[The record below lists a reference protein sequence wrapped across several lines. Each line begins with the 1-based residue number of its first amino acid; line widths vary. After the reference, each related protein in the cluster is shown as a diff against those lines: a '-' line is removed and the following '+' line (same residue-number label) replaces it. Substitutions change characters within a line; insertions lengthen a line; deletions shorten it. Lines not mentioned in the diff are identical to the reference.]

1 MSGLAVLPEAFD
13 GIGRKGMKIIMP
25 DFKNLLRKIKSKQ
38 FKKSDWVVLAL
49 MGVLLLVVVMP
60 TGAKK
65 KSSESDP
72 APETQEDT
80 PVSSE
85 TGQAYVENLEKR
97 LEHTLNQMDGVGD
110 VKVMITIED
119 SGESVVEKDSARS
132 ASTVSEDDGAGGVR
146 SVQENSLNGATV
158 YVENGDGQYPYVN
171 KELLPV
177 IKGVVVVAEG
187 GGDTYVK
194 TEITEAVLALFPVE
208 VHRIKVLAMNTKQE

>member
-1 MSGLAVLPEAFD
+1 M
-13 GIGRKGMKIIMP
+13 IMP
-25 DFKNLLRKIKSKQ
+25 DFKKILEKIKTKQ
-38 FKKSDWVVLAL
+38 IKKSDWVVLAL

-65 KSSESDP
+65 KSTDTVA
-72 APETQEDT
+72 APKEPEDAS
-80 PVSSE
+80 VSSSDF
-85 TGQAYVENLEKR
+85 GQDYAENLEKR

-132 ASTVSEDDGAGGVR
+132 ASTVTEDDGAGGMR
-146 SVQENSLNGATV
+146 SVQENSLNGSTV

-208 VHRIKVLAMNTKQE
+208 AHRIKVLAMNTKQE